1 MDIKDKNQN
10 NSSEKPIE
18 PDEAE
23 KTMNDDES
31 IDRALIQMGLIY
43 RSRCIQPPRG
53 SNVTIREIIKDE

>member
-1 MDIKDKNQN
+1 MDIKVKSQN
-10 NSSEKPIE
+10 NSPGKPIE

-23 KTMNDDES
+23 KVMNDDES

-53 SNVTIREIIKDE
+53 SNVTVREITKDE